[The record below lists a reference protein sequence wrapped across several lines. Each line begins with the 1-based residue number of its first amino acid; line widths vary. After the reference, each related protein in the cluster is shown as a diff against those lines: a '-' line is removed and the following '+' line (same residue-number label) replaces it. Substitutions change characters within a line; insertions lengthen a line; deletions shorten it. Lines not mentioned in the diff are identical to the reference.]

1 RAPVTEVERVVASV
15 FGELLGL
22 ERVGLDDDFFALGG
36 NSLVAMQAAS
46 RLGTELDAQVPVMW
60 LFTTSATEALA
71 ARIVSA
77 RLGLENMAEDAA
89 FDMLLP
95 LRPGGSKPP
104 VFCIH
109 PIIGLS
115 WAFAGLS
122 AHIDKE
128 RGIYGLQSPAL
139 SGAAPLPETVEEWAR
154 VYVEQIRTVQPE
166 GPYNLIGWS
175 LGGVIAHAMAA
186 QLQSEGDEVALLAM
200 MDSFAERPADGVL
213 ADRAMTAGDLL
224 GGLLPALVADAPE
237 GSAEALSAEVLS
249 EEMLGGFVENLP
261 APFNALGAERI
272 TAAVEAAGASVAVMD
287 AYMPATYKGDLVY
300 FAALA
305 DDPSGSVGAGTWQ
318 DGIDGRIMTH
328 GIDETHWGMASPAAL
343 AAIGAALR
351 EVWDAEEVEA
361 DE

>member
-1 RAPVTEVERVVASV
+1 RVVASV
-15 FGELLGL
+15 FGELLGV
-22 ERVGLDDDFFALGG
+22 ERVGLDDDFFGLGG
-36 NSLVAMQAAS
+36 NSLIAMQAAS
-46 RLGTELDAQVPVMW
+46 RLGAELAVSVPVMW
-60 LFTTSATEALA
+60 LFTTSTTEALA

-77 RLGLENMAEDAA
+77 RLGLESMAEDAA
-89 FDMLLP
+89 FDVLLP

-122 AHIDKE
+122 AHIDRE
-128 RGIYGLQSPAL
+128 RGIYGLQSPVL
-139 SGAAPLPETVEEWAR
+139 SGVAPMPETVEAWAR
-154 VYVEQIRTVQPE
+154 MYVEQVRTVQPE

-186 QLQSEGDEVALLAM
+186 LLQSEGDEVSLLAM

-224 GGLLPALVADAPE
+224 GGLLPALVSDAPE
-237 GSAEALSAEVLS
+237 ASLEALADEVLS
-249 EEMLGGFVENLP
+249 EEMLGGLVENLP

-272 TAAVEAAGASVAVMD
+272 AAAVDAAGASVAVMD
-287 AYMPATYKGDLVY
+287 AYLPAKFKGDLVY

-305 DDPSGSVGAGTWQ
+305 DDPTGSVGAGTWQ
-318 DGIDGRIMTH
+318 DGVDGRIRAH
-328 GIDETHWGMASPAAL
+328 GVDETHWGMASPAAL
-343 AAIGAALR
+343 AKIGAVLR
-351 EVWDAEEVEA
+351 EVWDSEEVAA